1 MQPLLHLHWAHC
13 CSRTM
18 NSTCR
23 NLGGTVDPMMIF
35 ACVSGYSYVLACQG
49 VGGFDLRTFG
59 TGWPPDPYTCTKCSL
74 LDPGRGSGRSAALRF
89 WRLHMTDDLVAVSWA
104 KWRSAGDFVAAAQTA
119 IDAVDSPQQR
129 ADIQSSLV
137 PTPLSLLF
145 KGSDFCK
152 NAVHIACFSLR
163 WFLRGAGSTA
173 HRCGVRG

>member
-1 MQPLLHLHWAHC
+1 MRLRIDAAAAPAAVAVERVVHSLSARSAGW
-13 CSRTM
+13 
-18 NSTCR
+18 
-23 NLGGTVDPMMIF
+23 
-35 ACVSGYSYVLACQG
+35 VLASLARG
-49 VGGFDLRTFG
+49 SYDLR

>member
-1 MQPLLHLHWAHC
+1 MCCMRLRIDAAAAPGRRARSALPLGQECWW
-13 CSRTM
+13 
-18 NSTCR
+18 
-23 NLGGTVDPMMIF
+23 
-35 ACVSGYSYVLACQG
+35 VLASLARG
-49 VGGFDLRTFG
+49 SYDLR

-152 NAVHIACFSLR
+152 NAVTSRVSH
-163 WFLRGAGSTA
+163 
-173 HRCGVRG
+173 